1 MDTSQSAMMEGTAII
16 VPGQMAYLE
25 LPADVIRSAVEK
37 NVEKIFPNLAHC
49 SDADIIPGSSVAG
62 GFGHRWEYGHDL
74 LVDVPRTMLEGGPIS
89 ALRQAGHILL
99 TDLPTKQGIP
109 IPGLSGQGI
118 GHWLENTV
126 GIREGYLSFHM
137 ADAGL
142 GILVI
147 SEGSSDLI
155 QAINGSLVM
164 NGATFFDTFGEGGF
178 EISLAIAAKNAW
190 GLAAF
195 NPAFVIVGGME
206 NIVAGVISAYQTVS
220 VYVDPLDFF
229 GSAGTSA
236 LIGFGLAHGLAG
248 ESLSEASIDGIRSG
262 AVGAF
267 FSLSPAFGYGALA
280 GFISFRLGRKLAQN
294 HNSSMRALMTVDE
307 NAYQQLLEE
316 LCNGNIHL
324 KEFLD
329 SAEPHITL
337 VDAATTL
344 STKSTLLNSSVLTL
358 SDQFQQ
364 LDSNVQ
370 ILSESTLQFKSNA
383 KTLRDDSPIL
393 SDWYRTAFS
402 PTTV

>member
-1 MDTSQSAMMEGTAII
+1 MEGTAII

-37 NVEKIFPNLAHC
+37 NVEKLFPNLAQC
-49 SDADIIPGSSVAG
+49 ADADVIPGSSVAG

-74 LVDVPRTMLEGGPIS
+74 LVDVPRTMFDSGPTS
-89 ALRQAGHILL
+89 ALKQAGHILL

-118 GHWLENTV
+118 GHWLENTA

-155 QAINGSLVM
+155 HALNGSLVM
-164 NGATFFDTFGEGGF
+164 NSATFFDTFGEGGL
-178 EISLAIAAKNAW
+178 EIALAIAAKNAW

-206 NIVAGVISAYQTVS
+206 NILAGIVSAYQTVS

-229 GSAGTSA
+229 GSAATSA

-248 ESLSEASIDGIRSG
+248 ESLSEASIDGVRSG

-316 LCNGNIHL
+316 LCNGNVHL
-324 KEFLD
+324 NEFLD
-329 SAEPHITL
+329 RAEPHITL
-337 VDAATTL
+337 VDSGNILTT
-344 STKSTLLNSSVLTL
+344 KGAILNSKVLTFP
-358 SDQFQQ
+358 DHFQQ
-364 LDSNVQ
+364 LDSNA
-370 ILSESTLQFKSNA
+370 ITLSESTPQLKSNA
-383 KTLRDDSPIL
+383 RTLPNDSPIL
-393 SDWYRTAFS
+393 SDWYRTALNY
-402 PTTV
+402 